1 MTLLTPRTALLMLSA
16 ATLAACAS
24 TPRYPTEAGQRPGT
38 GPQAPEMARPEYPIR
53 PGPSTPPPERDNGG
67 YTPSPRPSEPV
78 DSGVLPPPRANGGS
92 VDTQQLPPLTQ
103 ADPEPAFRDPPPPPT
118 YVPPPTPRP
127 AKPRTKVVT
136 TVGGSVVAVTG
147 KPRIYVVKKGQGLDA
162 IAREL
167 GVTTKQLAADN
178 DLKTPYRLQPGQEL
192 EGPATKGKAY
202 VVQSGDTLFAVAK
215 RFNITAAALA
225 EENDIST
232 KASIRKGQ
240 KLLLPEKYRDSG
252 PTKKTITLPPEE
264 EAAPPVYR
272 PAPSRPASPP
282 PPPATYRP
290 EPTSQTPAPSRPSS
304 LPPSRSEPPS
314 HPAREPLTPRP
325 SYTPPVSPPSTNP
338 IIRDDKPPELG
349 DGQISKLAAGRFTW
363 PLRGDI
369 LSNYGPKAGGQ
380 RNDGVNIGAPAGTGV
395 RAAAAGRVVYAGGD
409 VPGFGVTVLVE
420 HPDGWVTVYGHLS
433 RVDVKMQQQI
443 SQGQQIGQVG
453 SSGGV
458 SQPQLH
464 FEVRYSPSPKFKAKA
479 VDPNLVLPR

>member
-1 MTLLTPRTALLMLSA
+1 MTLLTPRTALLLLGA
-16 ATLAACAS
+16 ATLTACAS
-24 TPRYPTEAGQRPGT
+24 TPRYPAERGEQPGT
-38 GPQAPEMARPEYPIR
+38 GPQAPQMARPEYPIR

-67 YTPSPRPSEPV
+67 YTPSPRPNEPV
-78 DSGVLPPPRANGGS
+78 DSGVLPPPRSNGGS
-92 VDTQQLPPLTQ
+92 VDTQPLPPLVE
-103 ADPEPAFRDPPPPPT
+103 ADPQPSYRDPPPPPT
-118 YVPPPTPRP
+118 YSPPPPPPRP
-127 AKPRTKVVT
+127 ARPRTKVVT
-136 TVGGSVVAVTG
+136 TVGGSVVTVTG

-167 GVTTKQLAADN
+167 GVTSKQLAADN
-178 DLKTPYRLQPGQEL
+178 DLKSPYRLQPGQEL

-264 EAAPPVYR
+264 EAPPPVYR
-272 PAPSRPASPP
+272 PAPSRPVSPP
-282 PPPATYRP
+282 PPPIYRP
-290 EPTSQTPAPSRPSS
+290 EPIPSR
-304 LPPSRSEPPS
+304 
-314 HPAREPLTPRP
+314 
-325 SYTPPVSPPSTNP
+325 PVSPPPSRPYTP
-338 IIRDDKPPELG
+338 PISPPPPSQPGAIIRDDKPPEMG
-349 DGQISKLAAGRFTW
+349 DSQISKLAAGRFNW

-369 LSNYGPKAGGQ
+369 LSDYGPRAGGQ
-380 RNDGVNIGAPAGTGV
+380 RNDGVNIGAPAGTAV
-395 RAAAAGRVVYAGGD
+395 RSAAAGRVVYAGGD

-420 HPDGWVTVYGHLS
+420 HPNGWVTVYGHLS
-433 RVDVKMQQQI
+433 RVDVKMQQQV